1 MIPKTKG
8 LVICKSSV
16 EEGTS
21 GWFSKGLNNHFAK
34 EKGRGLPSKTPEHI
48 GLPKEKDIQLLLSNP
63 FARSATFNH
72 VLGW

>member
-8 LVICKSSV
+8 LLICQSSV
-16 EEGTS
+16 KEDAW
-21 GWFSKGLNNHFAK
+21 GWFFKGLNNHFAN

-48 GLPKEKDIQLLLSNP
+48 GLLKENDIQLLFSNP